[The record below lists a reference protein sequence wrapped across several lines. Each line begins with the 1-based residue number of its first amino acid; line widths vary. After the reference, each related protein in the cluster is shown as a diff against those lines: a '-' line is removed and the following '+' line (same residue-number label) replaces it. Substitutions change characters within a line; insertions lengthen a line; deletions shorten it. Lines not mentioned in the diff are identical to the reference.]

1 MAMVQPDCAG
11 LIPFGPVSWYG
22 VDSPVADSGFAGTMM
37 SQLTLAAVVVA
48 VPVVVDA
55 VGHGAAE
62 LIGVVGVVPVVAVAV
77 AAVVGVAVPEA
88 AAVGVAVL
96 EAAVVG
102 AAVPVAAVVAEA
114 VLEAADVGAD
124 VPPDPWWP
132 WPAGLAGTTYAAGE
146 AQLAFAASER
156 LFAPEWSTMATI
168 APTATTSAT
177 GMATGA
183 ARRVSGR
190 LDRRPTDRCLLGM
203 QSTSMS

>member
-1 MAMVQPDCAG
+1 MVQPDCAG

-37 SQLTLAAVVVA
+37 SQLTLAAAVVV
-48 VPVVVDA
+48 VPVADA

-88 AAVGVAVL
+88 AVVGVAVL

-132 WPAGLAGTTYAAGE
+132 WPAALAGTT
-146 AQLAFAASER
+146 
-156 LFAPEWSTMATI
+156 
-168 APTATTSAT
+168 
-177 GMATGA
+177 
-183 ARRVSGR
+183 
-190 LDRRPTDRCLLGM
+190 
-203 QSTSMS
+203 